1 MTPAIRDRKGTA
13 MATTATPQARE
24 LAFREADGLEVALL
38 WHQREG
44 FVSVTVDDSKT
55 GEAFELV
62 LAESDNALDVFH
74 HPFAYAAHR
83 GLQAGPASDPALAVA
98 A

>member
-1 MTPAIRDRKGTA
+1 

-38 WHQREG
+38 WHQRDEI
-44 FVSVTVDDSKT
+44 VTVTVNDSKT

-62 LAESDNALDVFH
+62 LAERDNALDVFH

-83 GLQAGPASDPALAVA
+83 GLGLGGSTSDPALAVA